1 MQPWINEVP
10 LETDTEVG
18 MTLYYAYGIPD
29 TDELQHDDAVSI
41 ARDLI
46 MEKYQIPDAQ
56 MSRYYTLCEAFDFS
70 GKLYDGNVWKF
81 VFAEFIEAETHD
93 SPNYRVVMDAKTGQA
108 VIIEK
113 FQRTQFRKD
122 RESDLRYY

>member
-1 MQPWINEVP
+1 
-10 LETDTEVG
+10 
-18 MTLYYAYGIPD
+18 
-29 TDELQHDDAVSI
+29 
-41 ARDLI
+41 
-46 MEKYQIPDAQ
+46 
-56 MSRYYTLCEAFDFS
+56 MSRYYTLCEAFDIS